1 MLFIWYTDIYHIF
14 KNGQKLNAFIENNK
28 MYNINVKHK
37 KCKYFYFYII
47 GQNIT
52 DIPLVYLCSPK
63 WTYRISH
70 QSEISSLFQVINK
83 ILLFIIIYTKYIY
96 LVLFIKA
103 VRFKVIHNM
112 IAMVP
117 LQVKRLREFKTEKI
131 QPCSFK

>member
-1 MLFIWYTDIYHIF
+1 
-14 KNGQKLNAFIENNK
+14 
-28 MYNINVKHK
+28 MYNINVKYK
-37 KCKYFYFYII
+37 KYKYFYFCIV

-63 WTYRISH
+63 WTYRIFH

-96 LVLFIKA
+96 LILFIKA

-112 IAMVP
+112 IAMIS
-117 LQVKRLREFKTEKI
+117 LQVKKLREFKTEKI